1 MFNNP
6 NKARNNFYVMILLLS
21 IWIILTELFFPGTQ
35 VFPSPSLVII
45 SIYDLFNNYNFI
57 SHLASTVSVVYV
69 SMLSIT
75 FIVKAK
81 FSFVDFHS
89 KFVKYFLPIPNFFLF
104 VPEIIIGLLLIFWLG
119 DSYFGKLTYA
129 VIISGILVYKSIIK
143 FDENKIT
150 DHIIAAKSVGL
161 SDQMINRKIIWKFIE
176 PDILNEFIDN
186 HTFLWSTIIAFEF
199 IQNYNGIGFILR
211 RALEYHDISLIVS
224 LLFII
229 TILILLGDQLLKVVR
244 NKYLFWN

>member
-6 NKARNNFYVMILLLS
+6 NKVKTNFYVMILLLS

-45 SIYDLFNNYNFI
+45 SINDLFKNYNFL
-57 SHLASTVSVVYV
+57 SHLVSTVSIVYI
-69 SMLSIT
+69 SMIAIIL
-75 FIVKAK
+75 IVKAK

-89 KFVKYFLPIPNFFLF
+89 KFVKYFLPIPNFFLI

-119 DSYFGKLTYA
+119 DSYFGKLIYA
-129 VIISGILVYKSIIK
+129 VIISGTLVYKSLVK

-161 SDQMINRKIIWKFIE
+161 SDQIINRKIIWKFIE
-176 PDILNEFIDN
+176 PDILNDFLN
-186 HTFLWSTIIAFEF
+186 KHTFFWSTIIAFEF

-211 RALEYHDISLIVS
+211 QALEYHDISLIVS
-224 LLFII
+224 LLLLI
-229 TILILLGDQLLKVVR
+229 TILVFLGDQLLKVVR